1 MSYFVLC
8 TKSAVILDTGIH
20 GILEEF
26 FTSKLFFLKKK
37 KKKKKEKK
45 KTTKLF
51 RHFLAWTNSF
61 SVLKDV
67 FPSFTL
73 E

>member
-1 MSYFVLC
+1 M
-8 TKSAVILDTGIH
+8 ILDTGIH

-26 FTSKLFFLKKK
+26 FNSKLFFLKKK
-37 KKKKKEKK
+37 KKKKRKK
-45 KTTKLF
+45 KKQQNLF

-73 E
+73 EWQKLTSF